1 MSTVA
6 EATQTSMS
14 ALRRHLQGRGLLLA
28 FAAASLLWALIA
40 AHDTAHPSHHVWGEL
55 ATGAYALSALAALIA
70 NRRWASRVVTVVN
83 LVGAVLVPLVVLA
96 ADNNFQSEVGVVQR
110 SASYVLSAG
119 RVYLPH
125 PVGRFDYNPYLPGMS
140 VFGMPHQLLTRRPT
154 RGFSHTVLNVIGD
167 PRFWFAAV
175 FLVSLLIS
183 WRLLRRHHASADPE
197 AAGTGTP
204 GSARGRLAEL
214 HAPLALIGWPVV
226 ALPLCVSGVDLP
238 IVGLTCLT
246 LAIAA
251 TGRGALAGVA
261 AAAAGA
267 LKWTAWPLLPVAV
280 VLVASRRGARQAVI
294 CLVSGLVGLAVSIVP
309 FAVFDADDLLRQVF
323 GFPLGLGSVRTPAS
337 SPLPGHLL
345 WDRGTAGHIA
355 DLVLLGAGL
364 AAVCWW
370 TIRRRPRTAI
380 AAANRLALGMAIVFT
395 FAPSSRFGYF
405 VLPLVVWLL
414 PQLAAGQLRLPRL
427 PLPGRASLAWRVPVR
442 E

>member
-1 MSTVA
+1 MSVA
-6 EATQTSMS
+6 TRPEVTAKQTTL
-14 ALRRHLQGRGLLLA
+14 ALLRRHLQGRWLLLG

-55 ATGAYALSALAALIA
+55 ATGAYAVSAIAALVVK
-70 NRRWASRVVTVVN
+70 RHWARRVVTAVN
-83 LVGAVLVPLVVLA
+83 LVGAVVVPLVVMA
-96 ADNNFQSEVGVVQR
+96 AAGTFQSEVGVVQR
-110 SASYVLSAG
+110 SASYALTAG

-140 VFGMPHQLLTRRPT
+140 VFGMPHQLLTRRST
-154 RGFSHTVLNVIGD
+154 RGFGHTVLTVIGD

-183 WRLLRRHHASADPE
+183 WRLLRRHQ
-197 AAGTGTP
+197 AAGGATRSGW
-204 GSARGRLAEL
+204 AEFD
-214 HAPLALIGWPVV
+214 APLALIGWPVV
-226 ALPLCVSGVDLP
+226 ALPMCVSGVDLP

-246 LAIAA
+246 LSIAA
-251 TGRGALAGVA
+251 TGRGLVAGLA

-294 CLVSGLVGLAVSIVP
+294 CLASGMAGLAVCIVP
-309 FAVFDADDLLRQVF
+309 FALFDADDLFEQVF

-345 WDRGTAGHIA
+345 WDQGTAGHIA
-355 DLVLLGAGL
+355 DLVLLTAGL

-405 VLPLVVWLL
+405 VLPLVVWVL
-414 PQLAAGQLRLPRL
+414 PQLAAGQLRLPLVTFPRGL
-427 PLPGRASLAWRVPVR
+427 SVPWRVPVQ